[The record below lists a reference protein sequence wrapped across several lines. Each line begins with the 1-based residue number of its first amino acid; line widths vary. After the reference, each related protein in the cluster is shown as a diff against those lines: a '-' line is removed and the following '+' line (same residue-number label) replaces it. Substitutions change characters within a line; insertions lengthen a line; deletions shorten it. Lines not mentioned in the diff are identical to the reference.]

1 MKFQSFY
8 EKKKIYLKQK
18 SYSDKI
24 RNMLQMSEILLKREI
39 SYKNIQKTRILIN
52 WKKIK
57 KLEEKRR
64 FKTS

>member
-1 MKFQSFY
+1 
-8 EKKKIYLKQK
+8 
-18 SYSDKI
+18 
-24 RNMLQMSEILLKREI
+24 MSQILLKREI